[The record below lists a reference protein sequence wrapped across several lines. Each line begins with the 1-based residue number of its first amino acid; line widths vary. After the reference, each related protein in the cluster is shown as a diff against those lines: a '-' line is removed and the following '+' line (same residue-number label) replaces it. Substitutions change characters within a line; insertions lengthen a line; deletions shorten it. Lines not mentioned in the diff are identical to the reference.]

1 MQQKEAVANSTM
13 TLTRKVS
20 EKVKAEEKGNE
31 EGVRINTRI
40 RIRIRT
46 IITERRALPLLP
58 VEPDAIPDPQEELG
72 IVMSGVRGV
81 LIRSPDP
88 HLQGDLAH
96 RKVRPQ
102 VILLLLQSV
111 RSPKKSSVREV
122 FGEKAH
128 QEETRQP
135 LVISLLRVS
144 VKTETNVNFG
154 IQTCAETLPQD
165 VLV

>member
-1 MQQKEAVANSTM
+1 M

-20 EKVKAEEKGNE
+20 ERVKAEEKGKE
-31 EGVRINTRI
+31 EEARINI
-40 RIRIRT
+40 RIKIRTRT
-46 IITERRALPLLP
+46 IITEQRALPLLP
-58 VEPDAIPDPQEELG
+58 VEPDATPDPQEEQG

-81 LIRSPDP
+81 LIRNPDP

-102 VILLLLQSV
+102 VVLLLLQSV
-111 RSPKKSSVREV
+111 RSLKKSSVREV
-122 FGEKAH
+122 FEEKVH
-128 QEETRQP
+128 QEKIRQP
-135 LVISLLRVS
+135 LATSFLRVN